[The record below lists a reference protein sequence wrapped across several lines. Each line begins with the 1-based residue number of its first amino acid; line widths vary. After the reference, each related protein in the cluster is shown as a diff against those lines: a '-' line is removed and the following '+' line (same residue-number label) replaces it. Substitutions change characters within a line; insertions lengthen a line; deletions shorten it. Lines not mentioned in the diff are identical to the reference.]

1 MKSHFGYE
9 YYTKNIPV
17 LGMEFTTIRNL
28 DESIDILCAHF
39 GEEDQDLSLS
49 EEHCPYFGVM
59 WEAGIG
65 LSQHLTRE
73 LCAGKKIIEIG
84 CGLALPSFVA
94 TRFGGDV
101 IATDFH
107 IDVPVFLKL
116 NQEKNNI
123 SFKYNELNWR
133 EHIQKNDKNEFGKF
147 DLVLGSDILYESQQP
162 DQVAQALISLLKPG
176 GKILLS
182 DPGRAYVQKFVSCM
196 QALGYPEKFMTEK
209 VEASLSPNNK
219 EREIYL
225 FEFIQ

>member
-1 MKSHFGYE
+1 
-9 YYTKNIPV
+9 
-17 LGMEFTTIRNL
+17 MEFTTIRDL

-39 GEEDQDLSLS
+39 GEDDQDLSLR

-73 LCAGKKIIEIG
+73 LCEGKKIIEIG

-94 TRFGGDV
+94 TRFGGEV

-116 NQEKNNI
+116 NQDKNKI
-123 SFKYNELNWR
+123 PFKYEELNWR
-133 EHIQKNDKNEFGKF
+133 EHILKNDKNEIGQF

-162 DQVAQALISLLKPG
+162 DQVAKALISLLKPG

-182 DPGRAYVQKFVSCM
+182 DPGRAYVQKFISCM
-196 QALGYPEKFMTEK
+196 QRLGYPEKFMTEK
-209 VEASLSPNNK
+209 VEAALSPNNK
-219 EREIYL
+219 EKEIFL
-225 FEFIQ
+225 FEFIK

>member
-9 YYTKNIPV
+9 YYTKTVPV
-17 LGMEFTTIRNL
+17 LGMEFTTIRDL

-39 GEEDQDLSLS
+39 GEDDQDLSLR

-65 LSQHLTRE
+65 LSQYLTRE

-94 TRFGGDV
+94 TRFGGEV

-107 IDVPVFLKL
+107 VDVPVFLKL
-116 NQEKNNI
+116 NQEKNKI
-123 SFKYNELNWR
+123 SFKYEALNWR
-133 EHIQKNDKNEFGKF
+133 EHIQKNDKNEFGQF

-196 QALGYPEKFMTEK
+196 QALGYPEKFMTQK

-225 FEFIQ
+225 FEFLK

>member
-9 YYTKNIPV
+9 YFTKNLAV
-17 LGMEFTTIRNL
+17 LGMEFTTIRDL

-39 GEEDQDLSLS
+39 GENDQDLSLR

-73 LCAGKKIIEIG
+73 VCEGKKIIEIG

-94 TRFGGDV
+94 TRFGGEV

-116 NQEKNNI
+116 NQEKNKI
-123 SFKYNELNWR
+123 PFKYEELNWR
-133 EHIQKNDKNEFGKF
+133 EHILKNDKNEFGQF

-162 DQVAQALISLLKPG
+162 DQVAKALISLLKPG

-182 DPGRAYVQKFVSCM
+182 DPGRAYIQKFISCM
-196 QALGYPEKFMTEK
+196 QALGYPEKFMTQK

-219 EREIYL
+219 EKEVFL
-225 FEFIQ
+225 FEFLK